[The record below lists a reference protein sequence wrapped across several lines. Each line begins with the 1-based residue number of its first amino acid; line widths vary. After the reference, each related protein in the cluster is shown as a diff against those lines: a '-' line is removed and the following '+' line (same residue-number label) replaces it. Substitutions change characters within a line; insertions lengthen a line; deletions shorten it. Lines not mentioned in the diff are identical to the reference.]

1 MFRKLF
7 VAVPIA
13 VLAVGASTACATKN
27 FVRTSV
33 GEVNEKVDSLGRSVE
48 ETQERTRRNEGRI
61 TEVDQKAQNA
71 TQAAQQANT
80 AAADARSAA
89 NVAGDKAADATNRAT
104 AATEKAESMDRASRR
119 LVYEVVINEDEGNFK
134 FNQTKLPDEAKQKLD
149 SMVQQLKEDPKN
161 VFIEIEGHTD
171 NVGGKLINEKIGLE
185 RAQAVQR
192 YLYEQYQIPLHKMN
206 VISYGE
212 EKPVAPNKTKAGRA
226 QNRRVVI
233 KVLA

>member
-7 VAVPIA
+7 MAVP
-13 VLAVGASTACATKN
+13 VTLLVVGGTTACASKK

-33 GEVNEKVDSLGRSVE
+33 GEVNTKVDSLGRSVE

-61 TEVDQKAQNA
+61 TEVDNKAQA
-71 TQAAQQANT
+71 AAASAQQAND
-80 AAADARSAA
+80 AAAQARNAA
-89 NVAGDKAADATNRAT
+89 NEVGNKADAKFNAID
-104 AATEKAESMDRASRR
+104 AQNRR
-119 LVYEVVINEDEGNFK
+119 LVYEVVLSEDQGNFK
-134 FNQTKLPDEAKQKLD
+134 FNQTKLPDEAKAAID
-149 SMVQQLKEDPKN
+149 MMVQQLKQDPKN

-171 NVGGKLINEKIGLE
+171 NVGDPIVNTKIGLE
-185 RAQAVQR
+185 RAEAVQR

-212 EKPVAPNKTKAGRA
+212 EKPVAPNNTRDGRA

-233 KVLA
+233 KVLV